1 MLKINKSIVPLRI
14 RANVKRMKPEFEDDD
29 DGPELFT
36 AQPSDEIPRNKL
48 TD

>member
-1 MLKINKSIVPLRI
+1 MVPLRI
-14 RANVKRMKPEFEDDD
+14 RANFKRIKPEYEDDD

-36 AQPSDEIPRNKL
+36 AQPSDEIPWNKL